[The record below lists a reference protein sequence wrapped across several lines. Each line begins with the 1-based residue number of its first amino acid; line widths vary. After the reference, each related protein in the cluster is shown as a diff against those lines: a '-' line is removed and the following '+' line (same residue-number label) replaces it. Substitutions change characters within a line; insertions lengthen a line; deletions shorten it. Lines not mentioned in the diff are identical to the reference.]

1 LKLRKWG
8 LNPILFVNNKNHIKE
23 VTEKVKA
30 GETKI
35 LSSIEIAILD
45 DIRNP
50 AGKRL
55 EKQLAGIKMAM
66 RYAKLLL

>member
-1 LKLRKWG
+1 
-8 LNPILFVNNKNHIKE
+8 LNPILFVNNKNRIKE
-23 VTEKVKA
+23 VTEKVKV

-35 LSSIEIAILD
+35 LSSIETAILD
-45 DIRNP
+45 DIKNP

-55 EKQLAGIKMAM
+55 EKQLTCIKMIM